1 MSLDVDHREHSDR
14 RTPSPVR
21 HVLADG
27 TVVSLRRARSRDLD
41 GLGSLAARNGILCEE
56 LELARLVRS
65 DPSDRLV
72 LCASTPVDGAQTVVG
87 VGFIELGRG
96 STMPSMVLVDPA
108 AGTGLGRLVAEA
120 LIDRAREL
128 AAAGQVA

>member
-1 MSLDVDHREHSDR
+1 MSLDVDQREHSDR
-14 RTPSPVR
+14 RTPASVR

-41 GLGSLAARNGILCEE
+41 ALGSLAARNGILCEE

-65 DPSDRLV
+65 DPSRRLV
-72 LCASTPVDGAQTVVG
+72 LCASTAIEAGQTVVG
-87 VGFIELGRG
+87 VGFIELGRW
-96 STMPSMVLVDPA
+96 STMPSMVLVDPSVGA
-108 AGTGLGRLVAEA
+108 GLGRLVADA

-128 AAAGQVA
+128 AADGRVA